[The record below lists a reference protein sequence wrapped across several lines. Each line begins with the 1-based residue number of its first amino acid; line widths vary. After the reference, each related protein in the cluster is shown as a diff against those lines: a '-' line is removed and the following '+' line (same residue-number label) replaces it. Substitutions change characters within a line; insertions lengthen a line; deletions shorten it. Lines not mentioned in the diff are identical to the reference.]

1 MIVRKWNVIPATIK
15 VTIVFVK
22 LSILYT
28 LFFIIL
34 IYQTNQIS
42 LSLSR
47 VKDNNMESDQRFIA
61 KDVKYDSSS
70 DRKGA
75 ICGIPSRHYSGCWIC
90 TTTIKT
96 FYSFSHSLNLSNLSY
111 YFCFAWHFFLLL
123 LQTSQN
129 FSFTC
134 LKKNKCSIS
143 LIINTFQVNIFTSRK
158 ASWKS
163 GKEGKMYHK
172 IIPMIY
178 VTCFMYWPFSQSPN
192 AVYEVSRISLRL
204 LCNLRI
210 SLSHTFGQGP
220 KMSTLAHILIV
231 DLGRHLEW
239 FLELAPIEYIMLHI
253 LYIIIEL

>member
-1 MIVRKWNVIPATIK
+1 M
-15 VTIVFVK
+15 
-22 LSILYT
+22 
-28 LFFIIL
+28 IL

-47 VKDNNMESDQRFIA
+47 GKDNNMESDQRFIA

-96 FYSFSHSLNLSNLSY
+96 FYSFSHSLTLKSFLLFL
-111 YFCFAWHFFLLL
+111 FCMNFFLLL

-143 LIINTFQVNIFTSRK
+143 LIINTFQVNIFTSRN

-178 VTCFMYWPFSQSPN
+178 VTYLCIDLFINPLMLFM
-192 AVYEVSRISLRL
+192 R
-204 LCNLRI
+204 C
-210 SLSHTFGQGP
+210 QGY
-220 KMSTLAHILIV
+220 H
-231 DLGRHLEW
+231 
-239 FLELAPIEYIMLHI
+239 
-253 LYIIIEL
+253 